1 MNTRYTILSVAA
13 AALALTA
20 CSNEDELSLQQGDEV
35 VKIASAS
42 VVNSAQTRVNSVGTG
57 DTFDSGDSFCL
68 INKSRPSQNKGTYA
82 TTDGTN
88 WTQSGG
94 LVLWAS
100 GTNDFSAYMPATAA
114 IEPFLIPE
122 DQSTIEKLKSADYM
136 TATASVEKGGDVN
149 LQFAHQLTKVTL
161 NISYTSQYTGN
172 EVVSALK
179 IVKIPNST
187 PNNNLIKQAGEGY
200 VPYPFVA
207 NKTLSEVAQQNYTA
221 IVCPGSYFD
230 TGTYSYFLTMTIGG
244 TEVKLKANNF
254 LQTYNAL
261 QAGKAYTF
269 NVQVGDSQANVSTVS
284 VRAWT
289 ESALDEVEPENPYTT
304 VTLVPRADSENGRF
318 FTAWNTNDE
327 VFTTALTADYVKVTG
342 TMPSVVFSD
351 GWYDLYALLQ
361 NSQKLK
367 TLDLSATTA
376 TTMSR
381 TSLFQSQSVE
391 TIIMPATLTSIT
403 ENNFSQ
409 CPNLQVVDLSLCTS
423 VPNVDSYS
431 AFKDNGENGMEDR
444 LVTVYVASGMKNE
457 FSNYYPD
464 GNWYNTP
471 WDTLENENRIK
482 IVEKQT
488 VQVYSVNRE
497 R

>member
-20 CSNEDELSLQQGDEV
+20 CSNEDELCLQQGDEV

-42 VVNSAQTRVNSVGTG
+42 VVNSAQTRVNSDGDG

-100 GTNDFSAYMPATAA
+100 GTNEFSAYMPATAA

-122 DQSTIEKLKSADYM
+122 DQSTIETLKSADYM

-161 NISYTSQYTGN
+161 NISYTNQYTGN

-179 IVKIPNST
+179 IGKIPNST
-187 PNNNLIKQAGEGY
+187 PSNNVIKQAGDGFI
-200 VPYPFVA
+200 PYPFVA
-207 NKTLSEVAQQNYTA
+207 GKTLSEVAQQSYTA
-221 IVCPGSYFD
+221 IVIPGSYFN

-254 LQTYNAL
+254 LQTNLAL

-269 NVQVGDSQANVSTVS
+269 NVQVGENQANVSTVS

-289 ESALDEVEPENPYTT
+289 ESALDDVEPENPYTT
-304 VTLVPRADSENGRF
+304 VTLVPRADSENGRY

-342 TMPSVVFSD
+342 TMPCALWED
-351 GWYDLYALLQ
+351 GWYDLYMLFMG
-361 NSQKLK
+361 SQKLK

-376 TTMSR
+376 TAMS
-381 TSLFQSQSVE
+381 TYSLFQSPSVE
-391 TIIMPATLTSIT
+391 TIIMPSTLTNIP
-403 ENNFSQ
+403 EQNFAQ
-409 CPNLQVVDLSLCTS
+409 CTNLQVVDLSLCTN
-423 VPNVDSYS
+423 VPDVNTDA
-431 AFKDNGENGMEDR
+431 AFIDNGKNYEER
-444 LVTVYVASGMKNE
+444 EVTVYVASGMRNT
-457 FSNYYPD
+457 FLNYCPEGSPIPTYP
-464 GNWYNTP
+464 WQ
-471 WDTLENENRIK
+471 TLENESRIK
-482 IVEKQT
+482 IVEKK
-488 VQVYSVNRE
+488 
-497 R
+497 

>member
-1 MNTRYTILSVAA
+1 MKTRYTILSVAA

-42 VVNSAQTRVNSVGTG
+42 VVNSAQTRVNSDGAG

-100 GTNDFSAYMPATAA
+100 GTNEFFAYMPATAA
-114 IEPFLIPE
+114 IEPFFIPE
-122 DQSTIEKLKSADYM
+122 DQSTIEKLKAADYM
-136 TATASVEKGGDVN
+136 TATASVGKGGNVN

-187 PNNNLIKQAGEGY
+187 PNSNLIKQAGEGY

-207 NKTLSEVAQQNYTA
+207 DKKLSEVAQQSYTA
-221 IVCPGSYFD
+221 IVIPGSYYD

-254 LQTYNAL
+254 LQTNLAL

-289 ESALDEVEPENPYTT
+289 ESALGDVEPENPFTT
-304 VTLVPRADSENGRF
+304 VKLTPITGNENGRY
-318 FTAWNTNDE
+318 FTAHNTNDE

-342 TMPSVVFSD
+342 TMPSVLYSD
-351 GWYDLYALLQ
+351 GWNDLFELLGS
-361 NSQKLK
+361 SQKLK

-409 CPNLQVVDLSLCTS
+409 CPNLQVVDLSLCTN
-423 VPNVDSYS
+423 VPNVDSNA
-431 AFKDNGENGMEDR
+431 AFIDNGENYEER
-444 LVTVYVASGMKNE
+444 EVTVYVAPGKKIE
-457 FSNYYPD
+457 FSNYRPEGGSSYYP
-464 GNWYNTP
+464 WA
-471 WDTLENENRIK
+471 TLENENRIK
-482 IVEKQT
+482 IVEK
-488 VQVYSVNRE
+488 E
-497 R
+497 

>member
-1 MNTRYTILSVAA
+1 MKTRYTILSVAA
-13 AALALTA
+13 AALVLTA

-42 VVNSAQTRVNSVGTG
+42 VVNSAQTRVNSDGAG
-57 DTFDSGDSFCL
+57 DTFDSGDSFRL

-88 WTQSGG
+88 WTQSEG

-100 GTNDFSAYMPATAA
+100 GTNEFFAYMPATAA
-114 IEPFLIPE
+114 IEPFFIPE
-122 DQSTIEKLKSADYM
+122 DQSTIEKLKAADFM
-136 TATASVEKGGDVN
+136 TATASVKKGGDVN

-161 NISYTSQYTGN
+161 TISYTSEYNGN

-179 IVKIPNST
+179 ILKIPKNL
-187 PNNNLIKQAGEGY
+187 PNNNVIKQAGDGFI
-200 VPYPFVA
+200 PYPFVA
-207 NKTLSEVAQQNYTA
+207 GKTLREVAQQSYTA
-221 IVCPGSYFD
+221 IVSPGSYYD
-230 TGTYSYFLTMTIGG
+230 SGPYMYFMTMTIGG
-244 TEVKLKANNF
+244 TEVNLKANDF
-254 LQTYNAL
+254 LQTNSAL

-269 NVQVGDSQANVSTVS
+269 NVQVGENQAKVSQAS
-284 VRAWT
+284 VRAWSGT
-289 ESALDEVEPENPYTT
+289 DPLGDVEPENPFTT
-304 VTLVPRADSENGRF
+304 VKLTPITDNVNGRY

-342 TMPSVVFSD
+342 TLPSVSFED
-351 GWYDLYALLQ
+351 GWYDLFALLR

-376 TTMSR
+376 TTMSMN
-381 TSLFQSQSVE
+381 SLFQSQSVE

-423 VPNVDSYS
+423 VPDVDSNF
-431 AFKDNGENGMEDR
+431 AFKYNGENGPKDR
-444 LVTVYVASGMKNE
+444 LVTVYVAPGKKIE
-457 FSNYYPD
+457 FSDYRPESSGSYF
-464 GNWYNTP
+464 P
-471 WDTLENENRIK
+471 WKTLENKNRIR
-482 IVEKQT
+482 IVEK
-488 VQVYSVNRE
+488 E
-497 R
+497 

>member
-1 MNTRYTILSVAA
+1 MKTRYTILSVAA

-42 VVNSAQTRVNSVGTG
+42 VVNSAQTRVNSDGAG

-88 WTQSGG
+88 WTQSEG

-100 GTNDFSAYMPATAA
+100 GTNEFSAYMPATAA
-114 IEPFLIPE
+114 IEPFFIPE
-122 DQSTIEKLKSADYM
+122 DQSTIEKLKAADYM

-161 NISYTSQYTGN
+161 KISYTNQYKGD

-179 IVKIPNST
+179 ILKIPNST
-187 PNNNLIKQAGEGY
+187 PNNNVIMQADDGY
-200 VPYPFVA
+200 IPYPFVA
-207 NKTLSEVAQQNYTA
+207 GKTLSEVAQQSYTA
-221 IVCPGSYFD
+221 IVIPGFYD
-230 TGTYSYFLTMTIGG
+230 NTGTYSYFLTMTIGG
-244 TEVKLKANNF
+244 TEVQFEANDF
-254 LQTYNAL
+254 LRSSSAL

-269 NVQVGDSQANVSTVS
+269 NVQVGEKQANVSQAS
-284 VRAWT
+284 VRAWSGT
-289 ESALDEVEPENPYTT
+289 DPLGDVEPENLFTT
-304 VTLVPRADSENGRF
+304 VKLTPITGDENERY
-318 FTAWNTNDE
+318 FTAYNTNDE

-342 TMPSVVFSD
+342 TMPCALWED
-351 GWYDLYALLQ
+351 GWYDLSTLLKS
-361 NSQKLK
+361 SQKLK

-376 TTMSR
+376 TTMSIN
-381 TSLFQSQSVE
+381 SLFQSQSVV

-403 ENNFSQ
+403 ESNFSL
-409 CPNLQVVDLSLCTS
+409 CPNLKVVDLSLCTS
-423 VPNVDSYS
+423 VPNVDYH
-431 AFKDNGENGMEDR
+431 AFEDNGRFGENGMEDR

-457 FSNYYPD
+457 FLDYCLEGGGSNYH
-464 GNWYNTP
+464 P
-471 WDTLENENRIK
+471 WATLENENRIE
-482 IVEKQT
+482 IVEK
-488 VQVYSVNRE
+488 E
-497 R
+497 

>member
-1 MNTRYTILSVAA
+1 MKTRYTILSVAA
-13 AALALTA
+13 AALVLTA

-35 VKIASAS
+35 VRIASAS
-42 VVNSAQTRVNSVGTG
+42 VVNSAQTRVNSDGAG
-57 DTFDSGDSFCL
+57 DTFESGDSFCL

-82 TTDGTN
+82 TADGTN
-88 WTQSGG
+88 WTQSEG

-100 GTNDFSAYMPATAA
+100 GTNEFSAYMPATAA

-179 IVKIPNST
+179 IGKIPNST
-187 PNNNLIKQAGEGY
+187 PSNNVIKQAGDGFI
-200 VPYPFVA
+200 PYPFVA
-207 NKTLSEVAQQNYTA
+207 GKTLSEVAQQSYTA
-221 IVCPGSYFD
+221 IVIPGSYYD

-254 LQTYNAL
+254 LQTNLAL

-269 NVQVGDSQANVSTVS
+269 NVQVGENQANVSQLS
-284 VRAWT
+284 VKAWSGT
-289 ESALDEVEPENPYTT
+289 DPLDEVEPENPYTT
-304 VTLVPRADSENGRF
+304 VTLVPRADSENGRY

-342 TMPSVVFSD
+342 TMPCALWED
-351 GWYDLYALLQ
+351 GWYDLYALFR
-361 NSQKLK
+361 NSRKLK

-376 TTMSR
+376 TAMS
-381 TSLFQSQSVE
+381 TVSLFQSPSVE
-391 TIIMPATLTSIT
+391 TIIMPATLTNIP
-403 ENNFSQ
+403 EHNFAQ
-409 CPNLQVVDLSLCTS
+409 CTNLQVVDLSLCTN
-423 VPNVDSYS
+423 VPNVDSNA
-431 AFKDNGENGMEDR
+431 AFIDNGENR
-444 LVTVYVASGMKNE
+444 QVTVYVASGMRNT
-457 FSNYYPD
+457 FLNYCPEGSGSYF
-464 GNWYNTP
+464 P
-471 WDTLENENRIK
+471 WRTLENENRIK
-482 IVEKQT
+482 IVEKEQ
-488 VQVYSVNRE
+488 QAGN
-497 R
+497 

>member
-1 MNTRYTILSVAA
+1 MKTRYTILSVAA
-13 AALALTA
+13 AALVLTA

-35 VKIASAS
+35 VRIASAS
-42 VVNSAQTRVNSVGTG
+42 VVNSAQTRVNSDGAG
-57 DTFDSGDSFCL
+57 DTFESGDSFCL

-100 GTNDFSAYMPATAA
+100 GTNEFSAYMPATAA

-161 NISYTSQYTGN
+161 NISYTNQYTGN

-187 PNNNLIKQAGEGY
+187 PNSNLIKQAGEGY

-207 NKTLSEVAQQNYTA
+207 NKTLSEVAQQSYTA
-221 IVCPGSYFD
+221 IVIPGSYYD

-244 TEVKLKANNF
+244 TEVKLKANGF
-254 LQTYNAL
+254 LKTNRAL

-269 NVQVGDSQANVSTVS
+269 NVQVGENQATISQAS
-284 VRAWT
+284 VKAWSGT
-289 ESALDEVEPENPYTT
+289 DPLDEVEPENPYTT

-318 FTAWNTNDE
+318 FTTWNTNDE

-342 TMPSVVFSD
+342 TMPSVLYSD
-351 GWYDLYALLQ
+351 GWNDLFELLGS
-361 NSQKLK
+361 SQKLK

-376 TTMSR
+376 TTMSIN
-381 TSLFQSQSVE
+381 SLFQSQSVE
-391 TIIMPATLTSIT
+391 TIIMPARLTSIT
-403 ENNFSQ
+403 QGNFSQ

-423 VPNVDSYS
+423 VPYVDSNF
-431 AFKDNGENGMEDR
+431 AFKDNGGIGENGDH
-444 LVTVYVASGMKNE
+444 LVTVYVASGMKNV
-457 FSNYYPD
+457 FSNYCPE
-464 GNWYNTP
+464 GSLSNQP
-471 WDTLENENRIK
+471 WATLEYENRIK
-482 IVEKQT
+482 IEEK
-488 VQVYSVNRE
+488 E
-497 R
+497 

>member
-1 MNTRYTILSVAA
+1 MKTRYTILSVAA
-13 AALALTA
+13 AALVLTA
-20 CSNEDELSLQQGDEV
+20 CSHEDELSLQQGDEV
-35 VKIASAS
+35 VRIASAS
-42 VVNSAQTRVNSVGTG
+42 VVNSAQTRVNSDGAG
-57 DTFDSGDSFCL
+57 DTFESGDSFCL

-100 GTNDFSAYMPATAA
+100 GTNEFSAYMPATAA

-136 TATASVEKGGDVN
+136 TATASVEKGGGVN

-187 PNNNLIKQAGEGY
+187 PDSNLIKQEGEGY

-207 NKTLSEVAQQNYTA
+207 DKTLSEVAQQNYTA
-221 IVCPGSYFD
+221 IVIPGRYYD

-244 TEVKLKANNF
+244 TEVKLKANGY
-254 LQTYNAL
+254 LQNYNAL

-269 NVQVGDSQANVSTVS
+269 NVQVGENQATISQAS

-342 TMPSVVFSD
+342 AMPCALWND
-351 GWYDLYALLQ
+351 GWYDLKALLDS
-361 NSQKLK
+361 SQKLK

-376 TTMSR
+376 TDMS
-381 TSLFQSQSVE
+381 TYSLFQSQSVE
-391 TIIMPATLTSIT
+391 TIIMPATLTNIPGQ
-403 ENNFSQ
+403 NFAQ
-409 CPNLQVVDLSLCTS
+409 CTNLQVVDLSLCTS
-423 VPNVDSYS
+423 VPDVNTNA
-431 AFKDNGENGMEDR
+431 AFIDNGENYEER
-444 LVTVYVASGMKNE
+444 EVTVYVASGMRNT
-457 FSNYYPD
+457 FLNYCPEGSWNTTYP
-464 GNWYNTP
+464 WQ
-471 WDTLENENRIK
+471 TLEDANRII
-482 IVEKQT
+482 IVEK
-488 VQVYSVNRE
+488 E
-497 R
+497 

>member
-1 MNTRYTILSVAA
+1 MKTRYTIISVAA

-42 VVNSAQTRVNSVGTG
+42 VVNSAQTRVNSDG
-57 DTFDSGDSFCL
+57 DGNTFDSGDSFCL

-100 GTNDFSAYMPATAA
+100 GTNEFSAYMPATAA

-161 NISYTSQYTGN
+161 TISYTSEYNGN

-179 IVKIPNST
+179 ILKIPKNL
-187 PNNNLIKQAGEGY
+187 PNNNVIKQAGDGFI
-200 VPYPFVA
+200 PYPFVA
-207 NKTLSEVAQQNYTA
+207 GKTLSEVAQQSYTA
-221 IVCPGSYFD
+221 IVSPGSYYD
-230 TGTYSYFLTMTIGG
+230 SDPYMYFMTMTIGG
-244 TEVKLKANNF
+244 TEVKFEANDF
-254 LQTYNAL
+254 LQSNSAL

-269 NVQVGDSQANVSTVS
+269 NVQVGENQANVSQTS
-284 VRAWT
+284 VRAWSGT
-289 ESALDEVEPENPYTT
+289 DPLGDVEPENPYTT
-304 VTLVPRADSENGRF
+304 VKLTPITGNENGRY

-327 VFTTALTADYVKVTG
+327 IFTTALTADYVKVTG
-342 TMPSVVFSD
+342 TMPCVFPDD
-351 GWYDLYALLQ
+351 GWYDLFALLQ
-361 NSQKLK
+361 SSQKLK

-381 TSLFQSQSVE
+381 SSLFQSQSVE

-423 VPNVDSYS
+423 VPDVDSNF
-431 AFKDNGENGMEDR
+431 AFKYNGENGPKDR
-444 LVTVYVASGMKNE
+444 LVTVYVAPGKKIDFSDYRPEGSG
-457 FSNYYPD
+457 SNF
-464 GNWYNTP
+464 P
-471 WDTLENENRIK
+471 WKTLENKNRIR
-482 IVEKQT
+482 IVEK
-488 VQVYSVNRE
+488 E
-497 R
+497 

>member
-1 MNTRYTILSVAA
+1 MKTRYTILSVAA

-42 VVNSAQTRVNSVGTG
+42 VVNSAQTRVNSDGAS

-88 WTQSGG
+88 WTQSEG

-100 GTNDFSAYMPATAA
+100 GTNEFSAYMPATAA
-114 IEPFLIPE
+114 IEPFFIPE
-122 DQSTIEKLKSADYM
+122 DQSTIEKLKAADYM

-161 NISYTSQYTGN
+161 NISYTNEYTGD

-179 IVKIPNST
+179 ILKIPNGT
-187 PNNNLIKQAGEGY
+187 PNNNVIKQAGDGFI
-200 VPYPFVA
+200 PYPFVA
-207 NKTLSEVAQQNYTA
+207 DKTLSEVAQQSYTA
-221 IVCPGSYFD
+221 IVIPGNYFD
-230 TGTYSYFLTMTIGG
+230 TGSYMYFMTMTIDGA
-244 TEVKLKANNF
+244 EVKFEANDF
-254 LQTYNAL
+254 LQSNSAL

-269 NVQVGDSQANVSTVS
+269 NVQVGENQANVSQAS
-284 VRAWT
+284 VRPWSGT
-289 ESALDEVEPENPYTT
+289 DPLDDVEPENPFTT
-304 VTLVPRADSENGRF
+304 VKLTPITGDENGRY

-342 TMPSVVFSD
+342 TMPCVSFED
-351 GWYDLYALLQ
+351 GWYDLSALLYS
-361 NSQKLK
+361 SQKLK

-376 TTMSR
+376 TTMSMN
-381 TSLFQSQSVE
+381 SLFQSQSVE

-403 ENNFSQ
+403 EANFSG

-423 VPNVDSYS
+423 VPNVDSNF
-431 AFKDNGENGMEDR
+431 AFKNNGGIGENGMEDR
-444 LVTVYVASGMKNE
+444 LVTVYVASEMKNA
-457 FSNYYPD
+457 FFNYRPEGSWPNNYP
-464 GNWYNTP
+464 WA
-471 WDTLENENRIK
+471 TLENENRIK
-482 IVEKQT
+482 IVEK
-488 VQVYSVNRE
+488 E
-497 R
+497 

>member
-1 MNTRYTILSVAA
+1 MKTRYTILSVAA

-35 VKIASAS
+35 VRIASAS
-42 VVNSAQTRVNSVGTG
+42 VVNSAQTRVNSDGDG
-57 DTFDSGDSFCL
+57 DTFESGDSFCL

-88 WTQSGG
+88 WTQNKG

-100 GTNDFSAYMPATAA
+100 GSNEFFAYMPATAA
-114 IEPFLIPE
+114 IEPFSIPE
-122 DQSTIEKLKSADYM
+122 DQSTIEKLKAADFM

-161 NISYTSQYTGN
+161 SISYTDEYEGN

-179 IVKIPNST
+179 ILEIPKNT
-187 PNNNLIKQAGEGY
+187 PNNNVIKQAGDGFI
-200 VPYPFVA
+200 PYPFVA
-207 NKTLSEVAQQNYTA
+207 GNTLSEVAQQSYTA
-221 IVCPGSYFD
+221 IVSPGSYND
-230 TGTYSYFLTMTIGG
+230 SGPYMYFMTMTIGG
-244 TEVKLKANNF
+244 TEVKFKANDF
-254 LQTYNAL
+254 LQNYNAL

-269 NVQVGDSQANVSTVS
+269 NVQVGENQTKVSQTS
-284 VRAWT
+284 VRAWSGT
-289 ESALDEVEPENPYTT
+289 DPLGDVEPENPFTT
-304 VTLVPRADSENGRF
+304 VKLTPITDNVNGRY

-342 TMPSVVFSD
+342 TMPCVFPDD
-351 GWYDLYALLQ
+351 GWYDLFALLQ
-361 NSQKLK
+361 SSQKLK

-381 TSLFQSQSVE
+381 SSLFQSQSVE

-423 VPNVDSYS
+423 VPDVDSNF
-431 AFKDNGENGMEDR
+431 AFKYNGENGPKDR
-444 LVTVYVASGMKNE
+444 LVTVYVAPGKKIKFSDYRPEDSG
-457 FSNYYPD
+457 SNF
-464 GNWYNTP
+464 P
-471 WDTLENENRIK
+471 WATLENENRIT
-482 IVEKQT
+482 IVEKEQ
-488 VQVYSVNRE
+488 QAGN
-497 R
+497 

>member
-1 MNTRYTILSVAA
+1 MKTRYTILSVAA
-13 AALALTA
+13 AALVLTA

-35 VKIASAS
+35 VRIASAS
-42 VVNSAQTRVNSVGTG
+42 VVNSAQTRVNSVGAG
-57 DTFDSGDSFCL
+57 DTFESGDSFCL

-114 IEPFLIPE
+114 IEPFFIPE
-122 DQSTIEKLKSADYM
+122 DQSTIEKLKAADYM

-161 NISYTSQYTGN
+161 NISYTNQYTGN

-187 PNNNLIKQAGEGY
+187 PNSNIIKQAGEGY

-207 NKTLSEVAQQNYTA
+207 DKKLSEVAQQSYTA
-221 IVCPGSYFD
+221 IVIPGSYYD

-244 TEVKLKANNF
+244 TEVKLKANGF
-254 LQTYNAL
+254 LKTNRAL

-269 NVQVGDSQANVSTVS
+269 NVQVGENQANVSTVS

-289 ESALDEVEPENPYTT
+289 ESALDDVEPENPYTT

-318 FTAWNTNDE
+318 FTTWNTNDE

-342 TMPSVVFSD
+342 TMPCALWED
-351 GWYDLYALLQ
+351 GWYDLYMLFMG
-361 NSQKLK
+361 SQKLK

-376 TTMSR
+376 TAMS
-381 TSLFQSQSVE
+381 TYSLFQSPSVE
-391 TIIMPATLTSIT
+391 TIIMPATLTNIP
-403 ENNFSQ
+403 EQNFAQ
-409 CPNLQVVDLSLCTS
+409 CTNLQVVDLSLCTN
-423 VPNVDSYS
+423 VPDVDTNA
-431 AFKDNGENGMEDR
+431 AFIDNGENR
-444 LVTVYVASGMKNE
+444 QVTVYVASGMRNT
-457 FSNYYPD
+457 FLNYCPEGSPIPTYP
-464 GNWYNTP
+464 WQ
-471 WDTLENENRIK
+471 TLENESRIK
-482 IVEKQT
+482 IIEK
-488 VQVYSVNRE
+488 E
-497 R
+497 

>member
-1 MNTRYTILSVAA
+1 MKTRYTILSVAA
-13 AALALTA
+13 AALVLTA

-35 VKIASAS
+35 VRIASAS
-42 VVNSAQTRVNSVGTG
+42 VVNSAQTRVNSDGAG
-57 DTFDSGDSFCL
+57 DTFESGDSFCL

-82 TTDGTN
+82 TADGTN

-100 GTNDFSAYMPATAA
+100 GTNEFSAYMPATAA

-161 NISYTSQYTGN
+161 NISYTNQYTGN

-187 PNNNLIKQAGEGY
+187 PNSNIIKQAGEGY

-207 NKTLSEVAQQNYTA
+207 DKKLSEVAQQSYTA
-221 IVCPGSYFD
+221 IVIPGSYYD

-244 TEVKLKANNF
+244 TEVKLKANGF
-254 LQTYNAL
+254 LKTNRAL

-269 NVQVGDSQANVSTVS
+269 NVQVGESQANVSTVS

-289 ESALDEVEPENPYTT
+289 ESALGDVEPENPYTT

-318 FTAWNTNDE
+318 FTTWNTNDE

-342 TMPSVVFSD
+342 TMPCALWED
-351 GWYDLYALLQ
+351 GWYDLYMLFMG
-361 NSQKLK
+361 SQKLK

-376 TTMSR
+376 TAMS
-381 TSLFQSQSVE
+381 TYSLFQSPSVE
-391 TIIMPATLTSIT
+391 TIIMPATLTNIP
-403 ENNFSQ
+403 EQNFAQ
-409 CPNLQVVDLSLCTS
+409 CTNLQVVDLSLCTN
-423 VPNVDSYS
+423 VPDVDTNA
-431 AFKDNGENGMEDR
+431 AFIDNGENR
-444 LVTVYVASGMKNE
+444 QVTVYVASGMRNT
-457 FSNYYPD
+457 FLNYCPEGSPIPTYP
-464 GNWYNTP
+464 WQ
-471 WDTLENENRIK
+471 TLENESRIK
-482 IVEKQT
+482 IVEKK
-488 VQVYSVNRE
+488 
-497 R
+497 

>member
-1 MNTRYTILSVAA
+1 MKTRYTILSVAA

-42 VVNSAQTRVNSVGTG
+42 VVNSAQTRVNSDGAG

-88 WTQSGG
+88 WTQSEG

-100 GTNDFSAYMPATAA
+100 GTNEFSAYMPATAA
-114 IEPFLIPE
+114 IEPFFIPE
-122 DQSTIEKLKSADYM
+122 DQSTIEKLKAADYM

-161 NISYTSQYTGN
+161 KISYTNQYKGD

-179 IVKIPNST
+179 ILKIPNST
-187 PNNNLIKQAGEGY
+187 PNNNVIMQAGDGFI
-200 VPYPFVA
+200 PYPFVA
-207 NKTLSEVAQQNYTA
+207 DKTLSEVAQQSYTA
-221 IVCPGSYFD
+221 IVIPGSYNNS
-230 TGTYSYFLTMTIGG
+230 GSYMYFMTMTING
-244 TEVKLKANNF
+244 TEVKFEANDFLKSSS
-254 LQTYNAL
+254 AL

-269 NVQVGDSQANVSTVS
+269 NVQVGESQANVSQAS
-284 VRAWT
+284 VRAWSGT
-289 ESALDEVEPENPYTT
+289 DPLDDVEPENPFTT
-304 VTLVPRADSENGRF
+304 VKLTPITGNENGRY
-318 FTAWNTNDE
+318 FTAHNTNDE

-342 TMPSVVFSD
+342 TMPSVLYSD
-351 GWYDLYALLQ
+351 GWNDLFELLGS
-361 NSQKLK
+361 SQKLK

-409 CPNLQVVDLSLCTS
+409 CPNLQVVDLSLCTN
-423 VPNVDSYS
+423 VPNVDSNA
-431 AFKDNGENGMEDR
+431 AFIDNGENYEER
-444 LVTVYVASGMKNE
+444 EVTVYVAPGKKIE
-457 FSNYYPD
+457 FSNYRPEGGSSYYP
-464 GNWYNTP
+464 WA
-471 WDTLENENRIK
+471 TLENENRIK
-482 IVEKQT
+482 IVEK
-488 VQVYSVNRE
+488 E
-497 R
+497 

>member
-1 MNTRYTILSVAA
+1 MKTRYTILSVAA
-13 AALALTA
+13 AALVLTA

-35 VKIASAS
+35 VRIASAS
-42 VVNSAQTRVNSVGTG
+42 VVNSAQTRVNSDGAG
-57 DTFDSGDSFCL
+57 DTFESGDSFCL

-82 TTDGTN
+82 TADGTN
-88 WTQSGG
+88 WTQSEG

-100 GTNDFSAYMPATAA
+100 GTNEFSAYMPATAA

-179 IVKIPNST
+179 IGKIPNST
-187 PNNNLIKQAGEGY
+187 QDNNLIKQAGEGY

-207 NKTLSEVAQQNYTA
+207 GKTLSEVAQQSYTA
-221 IVCPGSYFD
+221 IVIPGSYYD

-244 TEVKLKANNF
+244 TEVSVKANGY
-254 LQTYNAL
+254 LQQYNAL

-269 NVQVGDSQANVSTVS
+269 NVQVGENQANVSQLS
-284 VRAWT
+284 VKAWSGT
-289 ESALDEVEPENPYTT
+289 DPLDEVEPENPFTT
-304 VTLVPRADSENGRF
+304 VTLVPRADSENGRY

-342 TMPSVVFSD
+342 TMPCALWED
-351 GWYDLYALLQ
+351 GWYDLYALFR
-361 NSQKLK
+361 NSRKLK

-376 TTMSR
+376 TAMS
-381 TSLFQSQSVE
+381 TVSLFQSPSVE
-391 TIIMPATLTSIT
+391 TIIMPATLTNIP
-403 ENNFSQ
+403 EHNFAQ
-409 CPNLQVVDLSLCTS
+409 CTNLQVVDLSLCTN
-423 VPNVDSYS
+423 VPNVDSNA
-431 AFKDNGENGMEDR
+431 AFKDNGGIGENYEER
-444 LVTVYVASGMKNE
+444 EVTVYVASGMRNT
-457 FSNYYPD
+457 FLNYCPEGSRSYF
-464 GNWYNTP
+464 P
-471 WDTLENENRIK
+471 WRTLENENRIT
-482 IVEKQT
+482 IVEKEQ
-488 VQVYSVNRE
+488 QAGN
-497 R
+497 

>member
-1 MNTRYTILSVAA
+1 MKTRYTILSVAA
-13 AALALTA
+13 AALVLTA

-42 VVNSAQTRVNSVGTG
+42 VVNSAQTRVNSDGAG
-57 DTFDSGDSFCL
+57 DTFESGDSFCL

-100 GTNDFSAYMPATAA
+100 GTNEFSAYMPATAA

-161 NISYTSQYTGN
+161 NISYTNQYTGN

-179 IVKIPNST
+179 IVKIANST
-187 PNNNLIKQAGEGY
+187 PNSNIIKQAGEGY

-207 NKTLSEVAQQNYTA
+207 NKKLSEVAQQSYTA
-221 IVCPGSYFD
+221 IVIPGSYYD

-244 TEVKLKANNF
+244 TEVKLKANDF
-254 LQTYNAL
+254 LISSSAL

-269 NVQVGDSQANVSTVS
+269 NVQVGESQANVSTVS

-289 ESALDEVEPENPYTT
+289 ESALGDVEPENPYTT

-318 FTAWNTNDE
+318 FTTWNTNDE

-342 TMPSVVFSD
+342 TMPCASWED
-351 GWYDLYALLQ
+351 GWYDLYMLFMG
-361 NSQKLK
+361 SQKLK

-376 TTMSR
+376 TAMS
-381 TSLFQSQSVE
+381 TYSLFQSPSVE
-391 TIIMPATLTSIT
+391 TIIMPATLTNIP
-403 ENNFSQ
+403 EQNFAQ
-409 CPNLQVVDLSLCTS
+409 CTNLQVVDLSLCTN
-423 VPNVDSYS
+423 VPDVNTDA
-431 AFKDNGENGMEDR
+431 AFIDNGENYEER
-444 LVTVYVASGMKNE
+444 EVTVYVASGMRND
-457 FSNYYPD
+457 FLNYCPEGSPIPTYP
-464 GNWYNTP
+464 WQ
-471 WDTLENENRIK
+471 TLENESRIK
-482 IVEKQT
+482 IIEK
-488 VQVYSVNRE
+488 E
-497 R
+497 

>member
-1 MNTRYTILSVAA
+1 MKTRHTILSVAA
-13 AALALTA
+13 AALVLTA

-35 VKIASAS
+35 VRIASAS
-42 VVNSAQTRVNSVGTG
+42 VVNSAQTRVNSDGAG

-88 WTQSGG
+88 WTQSEG

-100 GTNDFSAYMPATAA
+100 GTNEFSAYMPATAA
-114 IEPFLIPE
+114 IEPFFIPE
-122 DQSTIEKLKSADYM
+122 DQSTIEKLKAADYM

-161 NISYTSQYTGN
+161 KISYTNEYTGD

-187 PNNNLIKQAGEGY
+187 PDNNLIKQAGDGY

-207 NKTLSEVAQQNYTA
+207 DKKLSEVAQQSYTA
-221 IVCPGSYFD
+221 IVIPGSYYD

-244 TEVKLKANNF
+244 TEVKLKANGF
-254 LQTYNAL
+254 LKTNRAL

-269 NVQVGDSQANVSTVS
+269 NVQVGENQATISQAS
-284 VRAWT
+284 VKAWSGT
-289 ESALDEVEPENPYTT
+289 DPLDEVEPENPYTT

-318 FTAWNTNDE
+318 FTTWNTNDE

-342 TMPSVVFSD
+342 TMPSVLYSD
-351 GWYDLYALLQ
+351 GWNDLFELLGS
-361 NSQKLK
+361 SQKLK

-409 CPNLQVVDLSLCTS
+409 CPNLQVVDLSLCTN
-423 VPNVDSYS
+423 VPNVDSNA
-431 AFKDNGENGMEDR
+431 AFIDNGENYEER
-444 LVTVYVASGMKNE
+444 EVTVYVDPGKKIE
-457 FSNYYPD
+457 FSNYRPEGGSSYYP
-464 GNWYNTP
+464 WA
-471 WDTLENENRIK
+471 TLENENRIK
-482 IVEKQT
+482 IVEK
-488 VQVYSVNRE
+488 E
-497 R
+497 

>member
-1 MNTRYTILSVAA
+1 MKTRHTILSVAA
-13 AALALTA
+13 AALVLTA

-35 VKIASAS
+35 VRIASAS
-42 VVNSAQTRVNSVGTG
+42 VVNSAQTRVNSDGAG

-88 WTQSGG
+88 WTQSEG

-100 GTNDFSAYMPATAA
+100 GTNEFSAYMPATAA
-114 IEPFLIPE
+114 IEPFFIPE
-122 DQSTIEKLKSADYM
+122 DQSTIEKLKAADYM

-161 NISYTSQYTGN
+161 NISYTNQYTGN

-187 PNNNLIKQAGEGY
+187 PNSNIIMQAGEGY

-207 NKTLSEVAQQNYTA
+207 GKKLSEVAQQSYTA
-221 IVCPGSYFD
+221 IVIPGSYYD

-244 TEVKLKANNF
+244 TEVKLKANGF
-254 LQTYNAL
+254 LKTNRAL

-269 NVQVGDSQANVSTVS
+269 NVQVGESQANVSTVS

-318 FTAWNTNDE
+318 FTTWNTNDE

-342 TMPSVVFSD
+342 TMPCALWED
-351 GWYDLYALLQ
+351 GWYDLYMLFMG
-361 NSQKLK
+361 SQKLK
-367 TLDLSATTA
+367 TLDLSTTTA
-376 TTMSR
+376 TAMS
-381 TSLFQSQSVE
+381 TYSLFQSPSVE
-391 TIIMPATLTSIT
+391 TIIMPATLTNIP
-403 ENNFSQ
+403 EQNFAQ
-409 CPNLQVVDLSLCTS
+409 CTNLQVVDLSLCTN
-423 VPNVDSYS
+423 VPDVNTNA
-431 AFKDNGENGMEDR
+431 AFIDNGENR
-444 LVTVYVASGMKNE
+444 QVTVYVASGMRNT
-457 FSNYYPD
+457 FLNYCPEGSPIPTYP
-464 GNWYNTP
+464 WQ
-471 WDTLENENRIK
+471 TLENESRIK
-482 IVEKQT
+482 IIEK
-488 VQVYSVNRE
+488 E
-497 R
+497 

>member
-1 MNTRYTILSVAA
+1 MKTRHTILSVAA
-13 AALALTA
+13 AALVLTA

-35 VKIASAS
+35 VRIASAS
-42 VVNSAQTRVNSVGTG
+42 VVNSAQTRVNSDGAG
-57 DTFDSGDSFCL
+57 DTFESGDSFCL

-100 GTNDFSAYMPATAA
+100 GTNEFSAYMPATAA

-161 NISYTSQYTGN
+161 NISYTNQYTGN

-187 PNNNLIKQAGEGY
+187 PNNNLIMQAGEGY

-207 NKTLSEVAQQNYTA
+207 GKTLSEVHQQSYTA
-221 IVCPGSYFD
+221 IVIPGSYYD
-230 TGTYSYFLTMTIGG
+230 SGTYSYFLTMTIGG
-244 TEVKLKANNF
+244 TEVNLKANDF
-254 LQTYNAL
+254 LKTNQAL

-269 NVQVGDSQANVSTVS
+269 NVQVGESQANVSTVS

-289 ESALDEVEPENPYTT
+289 ESALDDVEPENPYTT

-318 FTAWNTNDE
+318 FTTWNTNDE

-342 TMPSVVFSD
+342 TMPCALWGD
-351 GWYDLYALLQ
+351 GWYDLYVLFMG
-361 NSQKLK
+361 SQKLK

-376 TTMSR
+376 TAMS
-381 TSLFQSQSVE
+381 TYSLFQSPSVE
-391 TIIMPATLTSIT
+391 TIIMPATLTNIP
-403 ENNFSQ
+403 EQNFAQ
-409 CPNLQVVDLSLCTS
+409 CTNLQVVDLSLCTN
-423 VPNVDSYS
+423 VPDVNTDA
-431 AFKDNGENGMEDR
+431 AFIDNGKNYEER
-444 LVTVYVASGMKNE
+444 EVTVYVASGMRNT
-457 FSNYYPD
+457 FLNYCPEGSPIPTYP
-464 GNWYNTP
+464 WQ
-471 WDTLENENRIK
+471 TLENESRIK
-482 IVEKQT
+482 IVEKEQ
-488 VQVYSVNRE
+488 QAGN
-497 R
+497 

>member
-1 MNTRYTILSVAA
+1 MKTRHTILSVAA
-13 AALALTA
+13 AALVLTA

-35 VKIASAS
+35 VRIASAS
-42 VVNSAQTRVNSVGTG
+42 VVNSAQTRVNSDGAG
-57 DTFDSGDSFCL
+57 DTFESGDSFCL

-82 TTDGTN
+82 TADGTN
-88 WTQSGG
+88 WTQSEG

-100 GTNDFSAYMPATAA
+100 GTNEFSAYMPATAA

-161 NISYTSQYTGN
+161 NISYTNQYTGN

-179 IVKIPNST
+179 IVKIANST
-187 PNNNLIKQAGEGY
+187 PNSNLIKQAGEGY

-207 NKTLSEVAQQNYTA
+207 DKKLSEVAQQSYTA
-221 IVCPGSYFD
+221 IVIPGSYYD
-230 TGTYSYFLTMTIGG
+230 SGTYSYFLTMTIGG

-254 LQTYNAL
+254 LQTMAL

-269 NVQVGDSQANVSTVS
+269 NVQVGENQANVSTVS

-289 ESALDEVEPENPYTT
+289 ESALDDVEPENPYTT

-318 FTAWNTNDE
+318 FTTWNTNDE

-342 TMPSVVFSD
+342 TMPCALWED
-351 GWYDLYALLQ
+351 GWYDLYMLFMG
-361 NSQKLK
+361 SQKLK

-376 TTMSR
+376 TAMS
-381 TSLFQSQSVE
+381 TYSLFQSPSVE
-391 TIIMPATLTSIT
+391 TIIMPATLTNIP
-403 ENNFSQ
+403 EQNFAQ
-409 CPNLQVVDLSLCTS
+409 CTNLQVVDLSLCTN
-423 VPNVDSYS
+423 VPDVNTDA
-431 AFKDNGENGMEDR
+431 AFIDNGKNYEER
-444 LVTVYVASGMKNE
+444 EVTVYVASGMRNT
-457 FSNYYPD
+457 FLNYCPEGSPIPTYP
-464 GNWYNTP
+464 WQ
-471 WDTLENENRIK
+471 TLENESRIK
-482 IVEKQT
+482 IVEKEQ
-488 VQVYSVNRE
+488 QAGN
-497 R
+497 

>member
-1 MNTRYTILSVAA
+1 MKTRYTIISVAA
-13 AALALTA
+13 AALVLTA

-35 VKIASAS
+35 VRIASAS
-42 VVNSAQTRVNSVGTG
+42 VVNSAQTRVNSDGAG
-57 DTFDSGDSFCL
+57 DTFESGDSFCL

-187 PNNNLIKQAGEGY
+187 PNSNLIKQAGEGY

-207 NKTLSEVAQQNYTA
+207 NKTLSEVAQQSYTA
-221 IVCPGSYFD
+221 IVIPGSYYD

-254 LQTYNAL
+254 LQTNLAL

-269 NVQVGDSQANVSTVS
+269 NVQVGENQANVSQLS
-284 VRAWT
+284 VKAWSGT
-289 ESALDEVEPENPYTT
+289 DPLDEVEPENPYTT
-304 VTLVPRADSENGRF
+304 VTLVPRADSENGRY

-342 TMPSVVFSD
+342 TMPCASWED
-351 GWYDLYALLQ
+351 GWYDLYALFW
-361 NSQKLK
+361 NSRKLK

-376 TTMSR
+376 TAMS
-381 TSLFQSQSVE
+381 TVSLFQSPSVE
-391 TIIMPATLTSIT
+391 TIIMPATLTNIS
-403 ENNFSQ
+403 ESNFAQ
-409 CPNLQVVDLSLCTS
+409 CTNLQVVDLSLCTN
-423 VPNVDSYS
+423 VPNVDSNA
-431 AFKDNGENGMEDR
+431 AFIDNGENYEER
-444 LVTVYVASGMKNE
+444 EVTVYVASEMRNAFLNYCPEGSW
-457 FSNYYPD
+457 SNH
-464 GNWYNTP
+464 P
-471 WDTLENENRIK
+471 WQTLEDANRIK
-482 IVEKQT
+482 IVEK
-488 VQVYSVNRE
+488 E
-497 R
+497 

>member
-1 MNTRYTILSVAA
+1 MKTRHTILSVAA
-13 AALALTA
+13 AALVLTA

-35 VKIASAS
+35 VRIASAS
-42 VVNSAQTRVNSVGTG
+42 VVNSAQTRVNSVGAG
-57 DTFDSGDSFCL
+57 DTFESGDSFCL

-100 GTNDFSAYMPATAA
+100 GTNEFSAYMPATAA

-161 NISYTSQYTGN
+161 NISYTNQYTGN

-187 PNNNLIKQAGEGY
+187 PNSNIIKQAGEGY

-207 NKTLSEVAQQNYTA
+207 DKKLSEVAQQSYTA
-221 IVCPGSYFD
+221 IVIPGSYYD

-244 TEVKLKANNF
+244 TEVKLKANGF
-254 LQTYNAL
+254 LKTNRAL

-269 NVQVGDSQANVSTVS
+269 NVQVGENQANVSTVS

-289 ESALDEVEPENPYTT
+289 ESALDDVEPENPYTT

-318 FTAWNTNDE
+318 FTTWNTNDE

-342 TMPSVVFSD
+342 TMPCALWED
-351 GWYDLYALLQ
+351 GWYDLYMLFMG
-361 NSQKLK
+361 SQKLK

-376 TTMSR
+376 TAMS
-381 TSLFQSQSVE
+381 TYSLFQSPSVE
-391 TIIMPATLTSIT
+391 TIIMPATLTNIP
-403 ENNFSQ
+403 EQNFAQ
-409 CPNLQVVDLSLCTS
+409 CTNLQVVDLSLCTN
-423 VPNVDSYS
+423 VPDVDTNA
-431 AFKDNGENGMEDR
+431 AFIDNGENR
-444 LVTVYVASGMKNE
+444 QVTVYVASGMRNT
-457 FSNYYPD
+457 FLNYCPEGSPIPTYP
-464 GNWYNTP
+464 WQ
-471 WDTLENENRIK
+471 TLENESRIK
-482 IVEKQT
+482 IIEK
-488 VQVYSVNRE
+488 E
-497 R
+497 

>member
-1 MNTRYTILSVAA
+1 MKTRYTILSVAA
-13 AALALTA
+13 AALVLTA

-35 VKIASAS
+35 VRIASAS
-42 VVNSAQTRVNSVGTG
+42 VVNSAQTRVNSDGAG
-57 DTFDSGDSFCL
+57 DTFESGDSFCL

-100 GTNDFSAYMPATAA
+100 GTNEFSAYMPATAA

-187 PNNNLIKQAGEGY
+187 PNSNLIKQAGEGY

-207 NKTLSEVAQQNYTA
+207 NKTLSEVAQQSYTA
-221 IVCPGSYFD
+221 IVIPGSYYD

-254 LQTYNAL
+254 LQTNLAL

-269 NVQVGDSQANVSTVS
+269 NVQVGENQANVSQLS
-284 VRAWT
+284 VKAWSGT
-289 ESALDEVEPENPYTT
+289 DPLDEVEPENPYTT

-318 FTAWNTNDE
+318 FTTWNTNDE

-342 TMPSVVFSD
+342 TMPCALWED
-351 GWYDLYALLQ
+351 GWYDLYMLFMG
-361 NSQKLK
+361 SQKLK

-376 TTMSR
+376 TAMS
-381 TSLFQSQSVE
+381 TYSLFQSPSVE
-391 TIIMPATLTSIT
+391 TIIMPATLTNIS
-403 ENNFSQ
+403 ESNFAQ
-409 CPNLQVVDLSLCTS
+409 CTNLQVVDLSLCTN
-423 VPNVDSYS
+423 VPNVDSNA
-431 AFKDNGENGMEDR
+431 AFIDNGENYEER
-444 LVTVYVASGMKNE
+444 EVTVYVASEMRNAFLNYCPEGSW
-457 FSNYYPD
+457 SNH
-464 GNWYNTP
+464 P
-471 WDTLENENRIK
+471 WQTLEDANRIK
-482 IVEKQT
+482 IVEK
-488 VQVYSVNRE
+488 E
-497 R
+497 

>member
-1 MNTRYTILSVAA
+1 MKTRYTILSVAA
-13 AALALTA
+13 AALVLTA

-35 VKIASAS
+35 VRIASAS
-42 VVNSAQTRVNSVGTG
+42 VVNSAQTRVNSDGAG
-57 DTFDSGDSFCL
+57 DTFESGDSFCL

-100 GTNDFSAYMPATAA
+100 GTNEFSAYMPATAA

-161 NISYTSQYTGN
+161 NISYTNQYTGN

-187 PNNNLIKQAGEGY
+187 PNSNIIKQAGEGY

-207 NKTLSEVAQQNYTA
+207 DKKLSEVAQQSYTA
-221 IVCPGSYFD
+221 IVIPGSYYD

-244 TEVKLKANNF
+244 TEVKLKANGF
-254 LQTYNAL
+254 LKTNRAL

-269 NVQVGDSQANVSTVS
+269 NVQVGESQANVSTVS

-289 ESALDEVEPENPYTT
+289 ESALDDVKPENPYTT

-318 FTAWNTNDE
+318 FTTRNTNDE

-342 TMPSVVFSD
+342 TMPCALWED
-351 GWYDLYALLQ
+351 GWYDLYMLFMG
-361 NSQKLK
+361 SQKLK

-376 TTMSR
+376 TAMS
-381 TSLFQSQSVE
+381 TYSLFQSPSVE
-391 TIIMPATLTSIT
+391 TIIMPATLTNIP
-403 ENNFSQ
+403 EQNFAQ
-409 CPNLQVVDLSLCTS
+409 CTNLQVVDLSLCTN
-423 VPNVDSYS
+423 VPDVDTNA
-431 AFKDNGENGMEDR
+431 AFIDNGENR
-444 LVTVYVASGMKNE
+444 QVTVYVASGMRNT
-457 FSNYYPD
+457 FLNYCPKGSPIPTYP
-464 GNWYNTP
+464 WQ
-471 WDTLENENRIK
+471 TLENESRIK
-482 IVEKQT
+482 IIEK
-488 VQVYSVNRE
+488 E
-497 R
+497 

>member
-1 MNTRYTILSVAA
+1 MKTRHTILSVAA
-13 AALALTA
+13 AALVLTA

-35 VKIASAS
+35 VRIASAS
-42 VVNSAQTRVNSVGTG
+42 VVNSAQTRVNSDGDG
-57 DTFDSGDSFCL
+57 DTFESGDSFCL

-100 GTNDFSAYMPATAA
+100 GTNEFSAYMPATAA

-136 TATASVEKGGDVN
+136 TTTASVEKGGDVN

-161 NISYTSQYTGN
+161 NISYTNQYTGN

-187 PNNNLIKQAGEGY
+187 PNSNIIKQAGEGY

-207 NKTLSEVAQQNYTA
+207 DKKLSEVAQQSYTA
-221 IVCPGSYFD
+221 IVIPGSYYD

-244 TEVKLKANNF
+244 TEVKLKANGF
-254 LQTYNAL
+254 LKTNRAL

-269 NVQVGDSQANVSTVS
+269 NVQVGENQANVSTVS

-289 ESALDEVEPENPYTT
+289 ESALDDVEPENPYTT

-318 FTAWNTNDE
+318 FTTRNTNDE

-342 TMPSVVFSD
+342 TMPCALWED
-351 GWYDLYALLQ
+351 GWYDLYMLFMG
-361 NSQKLK
+361 SQKLK

-376 TTMSR
+376 TAMS
-381 TSLFQSQSVE
+381 TYSLFQSPSVE
-391 TIIMPATLTSIT
+391 TIIMPATLTNIP
-403 ENNFSQ
+403 EQNFAQ
-409 CPNLQVVDLSLCTS
+409 CTNLQVVDLSLCTN
-423 VPNVDSYS
+423 VPDVDTNA
-431 AFKDNGENGMEDR
+431 AFIDNGENR
-444 LVTVYVASGMKNE
+444 QVTVYVASGMRNT
-457 FSNYYPD
+457 FLNYCPEGSPIPTYP
-464 GNWYNTP
+464 WQ
-471 WDTLENENRIK
+471 TLENESRIK
-482 IVEKQT
+482 IIEKEQPAG
-488 VQVYSVNRE
+488 N
-497 R
+497 

>member
-1 MNTRYTILSVAA
+1 MKTRYTILSVAA
-13 AALALTA
+13 AALVLTA

-35 VKIASAS
+35 VRIASAS
-42 VVNSAQTRVNSVGTG
+42 VVNSAQTRVNSDGAG
-57 DTFDSGDSFCL
+57 DTFESGDSFCL

-82 TTDGTN
+82 TADGTN
-88 WTQSGG
+88 WTQSEG

-100 GTNDFSAYMPATAA
+100 GTNEFSAYMPATAA

-187 PNNNLIKQAGEGY
+187 PNSNLIKQAGEGY

-207 NKTLSEVAQQNYTA
+207 NKTLSEVAQQSYTA
-221 IVCPGSYFD
+221 IVIPGSYYD

-254 LQTYNAL
+254 LQTNLAL

-269 NVQVGDSQANVSTVS
+269 NVQVGENQANVSQLS
-284 VRAWT
+284 VKAWSGT
-289 ESALDEVEPENPYTT
+289 DPLDEVEPENPYTT
-304 VTLVPRADSENGRF
+304 VTLVPRADSENGRY

-342 TMPSVVFSD
+342 TMPCASWED
-351 GWYDLYALLQ
+351 GWYDLYALFW
-361 NSQKLK
+361 NSRKLK

-376 TTMSR
+376 TAMS
-381 TSLFQSQSVE
+381 TVSLFQSPSVE
-391 TIIMPATLTSIT
+391 TIIMPATLTNIS
-403 ENNFSQ
+403 ESNFAQ
-409 CPNLQVVDLSLCTS
+409 CTNLQVVDLSLCTN
-423 VPNVDSYS
+423 VPNVDSNA
-431 AFKDNGENGMEDR
+431 AFIDNGENYEER
-444 LVTVYVASGMKNE
+444 EVTVYVAPGKKIE
-457 FSNYYPD
+457 FSNYRPEGGSSYYP
-464 GNWYNTP
+464 WA
-471 WDTLENENRIK
+471 TLENENRIK
-482 IVEKQT
+482 IVEK
-488 VQVYSVNRE
+488 E
-497 R
+497 

>member
-1 MNTRYTILSVAA
+1 MKTRYTILSVAA
-13 AALALTA
+13 AALVLTA

-35 VKIASAS
+35 VRIASAS
-42 VVNSAQTRVNSVGTG
+42 VVNSAQTRVNSDGAG
-57 DTFDSGDSFCL
+57 DTFESGDSFCL

-114 IEPFLIPE
+114 IEPFFIPE
-122 DQSTIEKLKSADYM
+122 DQSTIEKLKAADFM

-161 NISYTSQYTGN
+161 NISYTNQYTGN

-179 IVKIPNST
+179 IGKIPNST
-187 PNNNLIKQAGEGY
+187 PSNNVIKQAGDGFI
-200 VPYPFVA
+200 PYPFVA
-207 NKTLSEVAQQNYTA
+207 GKTLSEVAQQSYTA
-221 IVCPGSYFD
+221 IVIPGNYFD

-254 LQTYNAL
+254 LQTYTAL

-342 TMPSVVFSD
+342 TMPCVFPDD

-361 NSQKLK
+361 NSQKLN

-376 TTMSR
+376 TAMS
-381 TSLFQSQSVE
+381 TVSLFQSPSVE
-391 TIIMPATLTSIT
+391 TIIMPATLTNIP
-403 ENNFSQ
+403 EQNFAQ
-409 CPNLQVVDLSLCTS
+409 CTNLQVVDLSLCTN
-423 VPNVDSYS
+423 VPNVDSNA
-431 AFKDNGENGMEDR
+431 AFIDNGENYEER
-444 LVTVYVASGMKNE
+444 EVTVYVASEMRNAFLNYCPEGSW
-457 FSNYYPD
+457 SNH
-464 GNWYNTP
+464 P
-471 WDTLENENRIK
+471 WQTLEDANRIK
-482 IVEKQT
+482 IVEK
-488 VQVYSVNRE
+488 E
-497 R
+497 

>member
-1 MNTRYTILSVAA
+1 MKTRHTILSVAA
-13 AALALTA
+13 AALVLTA

-35 VKIASAS
+35 VRIASAS
-42 VVNSAQTRVNSVGTG
+42 VVNSAQTRVNSDGAG
-57 DTFDSGDSFCL
+57 DTFESGDSFCL

-88 WTQSGG
+88 WTQSEG

-100 GTNDFSAYMPATAA
+100 GTNEFSAYMPATAA
-114 IEPFLIPE
+114 IEPFIIPE
-122 DQSTIEKLKSADYM
+122 DQSTIEKLKAADYM

-161 NISYTSQYTGN
+161 NISYTNQYTGN

-187 PNNNLIKQAGEGY
+187 PNSNIIKQAGEGY

-207 NKTLSEVAQQNYTA
+207 DKKLSEVAQQSYTA
-221 IVCPGSYFD
+221 IVIPGSYYD

-244 TEVKLKANNF
+244 TEVKLKANGF
-254 LQTYNAL
+254 LKTNRAL

-269 NVQVGDSQANVSTVS
+269 NVQVGESQANVSTVS

-289 ESALDEVEPENPYTT
+289 ESALDEVEPENLYTT

-342 TMPSVVFSD
+342 TMPCALWED
-351 GWYDLYALLQ
+351 GWYDLYMLFMG
-361 NSQKLK
+361 SQKLK

-376 TTMSR
+376 TAMS
-381 TSLFQSQSVE
+381 TYSLFQSPSVE
-391 TIIMPATLTSIT
+391 TIIMPATLTNIP
-403 ENNFSQ
+403 EQNFAQ
-409 CPNLQVVDLSLCTS
+409 CTNLQVVDLSLCTN
-423 VPNVDSYS
+423 VPDVDTNA
-431 AFKDNGENGMEDR
+431 AFIDNGENR
-444 LVTVYVASGMKNE
+444 QVTVYVASGMRNT
-457 FSNYYPD
+457 FLNYCPEGSPIPTYP
-464 GNWYNTP
+464 WQ
-471 WDTLENENRIK
+471 TLENESRIK
-482 IVEKQT
+482 IIEK
-488 VQVYSVNRE
+488 E
-497 R
+497 